1 MEESEFIRDSKFFL
15 ITHDEL
21 DQLVYIL
28 AILLTIAPKIEYQ
41 LQINTLE
48 QNWVKLFLTFA
59 KRRMGQQRS
68 PSHENEK
75 HRTLHSH
82 SLMSGFYIYVPS
94 KTQSL
99 S

>member
-1 MEESEFIRDSKFFL
+1 MNSINSFIYSQFCRP
-15 ITHDEL
+15 
-21 DQLVYIL
+21 
-28 AILLTIAPKIEYQ
+28 IASKIEYQ

-48 QNWVKLFLTFA
+48 KKIESSLFLTFA
-59 KRRMGQQRS
+59 IRQMDQQRS
-68 PSHENEK
+68 PTHENEQ
-75 HRTLHSH
+75 HSTLHSH